1 MGHLG
6 GITAMH
12 GGSATSTP
20 VVNQLHPNINQST
33 DPTAALTLG
42 AYYSSGP
49 VPTGSTGLG
58 GVAPNGGPTIA
69 LYGSSHH
76 HHQSSGLVPNG
87 GAPGIGLIA
96 TSSGSPQGV
105 NPNDYDINV
114 HTIKNML
121 MTTRVPESCV

>member
-1 MGHLG
+1 
-6 GITAMH
+6 MH

-20 VVNQLHPNINQST
+20 VINQLHPNINQPM
-33 DPTAALTLG
+33 DPSVSLKLG
-42 AYYSSGP
+42 PYYTVTPAVGGIASAGG
-49 VPTGSTGLG
+49 GS
-58 GVAPNGGPTIA
+58 TIA

-76 HHQSSGLVPNG
+76 HHQSSGLLPNG
-87 GAPGIGLIA
+87 EPGPTAPIG
-96 TSSGSPQGV
+96 TQGV